1 MFNKK
6 NLQLLATEIFKS
18 KAGVSPELMN
28 DIFHFVESLFNLR
41 SDYTI
46 GRKQDHTVYHGSE
59 NISSL
64 APKLWDLLPNSI
76 KNSVSPKEFKTKIN
90 TWAFDCC
97 PCTTCTKYVW
107 DNRIHLNHSIG
118 FALLVLWCF
127 YLTICI

>member
-28 DIFHFVESLFNLR
+28 DTFHFVESLFNLR
-41 SDYTI
+41 SDYRI

-76 KNSVSPKEFKTKIN
+76 KNSVSLKEFKTKIN
-90 TWAFDCC
+90 T
-97 PCTTCTKYVW
+97 
-107 DNRIHLNHSIG
+107 
-118 FALLVLWCF
+118 
-127 YLTICI
+127 